1 MLEPQVAVAE
11 GWAMGYGVFLGPMG
25 GFGHGGGDP
34 GVETGA
40 RYLPEPDIAWVIL
53 CNGEGVL
60 DAAWDVVEQTVTA
73 ITA

>member
-1 MLEPQVAVAE
+1 
-11 GWAMGYGVFLGPMG
+11 MG

-40 RYLPEPDIAWVIL
+40 RYLPESDIAWVVL

-60 DAAWDVVEQTVTA
+60 DAAWDVVQETVTA